1 MKISLTV
8 KDLTVMIM
16 PITEVIITS
25 QTFQMTSKPSKT
37 LHASILGVFEA
48 HVLNSNGS
56 LPKLSQVM

>member
-25 QTFQMTSKPSKT
+25 QMFQMTSKPSKT
-37 LHASILGVFEA
+37 LHASI
-48 HVLNSNGS
+48 
-56 LPKLSQVM
+56 